1 MNHLAHLA
9 LAARDDELMVGGF
22 LGDFVKGPM
31 RGERSDAIELGIRLH
46 RAIDAETA
54 RDADIRRSVERFGP
68 ELRRIAPIFVDILGD
83 HLLATSFVGFHS
95 EQLTLFSRR
104 AYAVLHEHHTSLTA
118 EAGQLRDRLEQFDGL
133 AAYATLDIV
142 ERGFAR
148 VAQRLQ
154 RSACT
159 QGAIAALHQT
169 LPQLREDF
177 DAYYPRLQRFVGD
190 WLARQD
196 AATAIATS

>member
-9 LAARDDELMVGGF
+9 LAAHNDELMVGGF

-31 RGERSDAIELGIRLH
+31 RGERPELIELGIRLH

-54 RDADIRRSVERFGP
+54 RDTDIRRSAERFGP
-68 ELRRIAPIFVDILGD
+68 ALRRLAPIFVDILGD
-83 HLLATSFVGFHS
+83 HLLATSFQQFHT
-95 EQLTLFSRR
+95 EPLVQFSRR
-104 AYAVLHEHHTSLTA
+104 AYSLLHDHHSSLTA
-118 EAGQLRDRLEQFDGL
+118 EARLLRDRLEQFDGL
-133 AAYATLDIV
+133 SAYAELDIV

-159 QGAIAALHQT
+159 QDAIATLHQA

-177 DAYYPRLQRFVGD
+177 VCYYPRLQQFVGV
-190 WLARQD
+190 WLARQEVG
-196 AATAIATS
+196 ARS

>member
-68 ELRRIAPIFVDILGD
+68 ALRRVAPIFVDILGD
-83 HLLATSFVGFHS
+83 HLLATSFGAFHA
-95 EQLTLFSRR
+95 EQLTRFSRR
-104 AYAVLHEHHTSLTA
+104 AYAVLHDHHASLTA

-133 AAYATLDIV
+133 AAYAELDIV

-159 QGAIAALHQT
+159 QDAIATLHQT
-169 LPQLREDF
+169 LPQLRADF
-177 DAYYPRLQRFVGD
+177 DAYYPRLQMFVGD
-190 WLARQD
+190 WLLRQQE
-196 AATAIATS
+196 ASAHV

>member
-9 LAARDDELMVGGF
+9 LAAHNDELMVGGF

-31 RGERSDAIELGIRLH
+31 RGERPELIELGIRLH

-54 RDADIRRSVERFGP
+54 RDTDIRRSAERFGP
-68 ELRRIAPIFVDILGD
+68 ALRRLAPIFVDILGD
-83 HLLATSFVGFHS
+83 HLLATSFQQFHP
-95 EQLTLFSRR
+95 EPLVQFSRR
-104 AYAVLHEHHTSLTA
+104 AYSLLHDHHSSLTA
-118 EAGQLRDRLEQFDGL
+118 EARLLRDRLEQFDGL
-133 AAYATLDIV
+133 SAYAELDIV

-159 QGAIAALHQT
+159 QDAIATLHQA

-177 DAYYPRLQRFVGD
+177 VCYYPRLQQFVGV
-190 WLARQD
+190 WLARQEVG
-196 AATAIATS
+196 ARS

>member
-9 LAARDDELMVGGF
+9 LAAHNDELMVGGF

-31 RGERSDAIELGIRLH
+31 RGERPASIELGIRLH

-54 RDADIRRSVERFGP
+54 RDPDIRRSAARFGP
-68 ELRRIAPIFVDILGD
+68 GLRRLAPIFVDILGD
-83 HLLATSFVGFHS
+83 HLLATSFQQFHT
-95 EQLTLFSRR
+95 EPLVQFSRR
-104 AYAVLHEHHTSLTA
+104 ACSLLHDHHSSLTA
-118 EAGQLRDRLEQFDGL
+118 EARLLRDRLEQFDGL
-133 AAYATLDIV
+133 SAYAELDIV

-159 QGAIAALHQT
+159 QDAIATLHQA

-177 DAYYPRLQRFVGD
+177 VRYYPRLQQFVGV
-190 WLARQD
+190 WLARQEVG
-196 AATAIATS
+196 ARS

>member
-9 LAARDDELMVGGF
+9 LAAHNDELMVGGF

-31 RGERSDAIELGIRLH
+31 RGERPALIELGIRLH

-54 RDADIRRSVERFGP
+54 RDTDIRRSAERFGP
-68 ELRRIAPIFVDILGD
+68 ALRRLAPIFVDILGD
-83 HLLATSFVGFHS
+83 HLLATSFQQFHT
-95 EQLTLFSRR
+95 EPLVQFSRR
-104 AYAVLHEHHTSLTA
+104 AYSLLHDHHSSLTA
-118 EAGQLRDRLEQFDGL
+118 EARLLRDRLEQFDGL
-133 AAYATLDIV
+133 SAYAELDIV

-159 QGAIAALHQT
+159 QDAIATLHQA

-177 DAYYPRLQRFVGD
+177 VCYYPRLQQFVGV
-190 WLARQD
+190 WLARQEVG
-196 AATAIATS
+196 ARS